1 MAGLDRVL
9 TYASR
14 GAAARDGVLASMVLA
29 VMLRGQGPRLVQR
42 ITILVA
48 VVAVAIYAASYG
60 STLLRLAPIR

>member
-1 MAGLDRVL
+1 
-9 TYASR
+9 
-14 GAAARDGVLASMVLA
+14 MVLA